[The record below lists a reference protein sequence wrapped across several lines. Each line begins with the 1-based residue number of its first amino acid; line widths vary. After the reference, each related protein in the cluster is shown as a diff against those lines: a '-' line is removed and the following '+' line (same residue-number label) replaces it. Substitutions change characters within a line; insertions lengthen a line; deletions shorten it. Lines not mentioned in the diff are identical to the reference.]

1 MQHEPPEMLQQSASD
16 EEDETKSLATHIAL
30 RPTVVREAVGT
41 KSRRTGKLNAGDFLQ
56 VHEEQMGQKGVN
68 RLKITVVPEV
78 MPEEEYAFLPFQHV
92 AVFALYNC
100 GFTYTFRQACV
111 GKM

>member
-1 MQHEPPEMLQQSASD
+1 MEQSTSD
-16 EEDETKSLATHIAL
+16 EEDETKSLATHVAL

-41 KSRRTGKLNAGDFLQ
+41 KSRRTGKLNAGDFLP

-78 MPEEEYAFLPFQHV
+78 MPEEEYVFP
-92 AVFALYNC
+92 AVSARCCFFALYN
-100 GFTYTFRQACV
+100 
-111 GKM
+111 